1 MARPNSDLLRG
12 TLDMLVLQILSEAP
26 CHGYAIG
33 QQIQHL
39 TDDRLTIE
47 QGSLYPA
54 LYRLERRGWVKSRWQ
69 KNSASN
75 RRAKVYQ
82 MTAKGRKHLEA
93 DIVNW
98 QSFVDSVSHVVPE
111 AQ

>member
-39 TDDRLTIE
+39 TDDRLRIE

-54 LYRLERRGWVKSRWQ
+54 LYRLERHGWVKSKWQ
-69 KNSASN
+69 KNSASK
-75 RRAKVYQ
+75 RRMKVYQ
-82 MTAKGRKHLEA
+82 LTRKGCERLEA
-93 DIVNW
+93 KIEKW
-98 QSFVDSVSHVVPE
+98 KRFVDSVSHVVPGS
-111 AQ
+111 

>member
-1 MARPNSDLLRG
+1 MTRPSSDLLRG

-33 QQIQHL
+33 QQIERL
-39 TDDRLTIE
+39 TDDRLRIE

-54 LYRLERRGWVKSRWQ
+54 LYRLERRGWVNSKWQ
-69 KNSASN
+69 KNATSN

-82 MTAKGRKHLEA
+82 LTRKGRARLAA
-93 DIVNW
+93 DIANW
-98 QSFVDSVSHVVPE
+98 QNFVDLVSHVVPGS
-111 AQ
+111 

>member
-12 TLDMLVLQILSEAP
+12 TLDMLVLQVLSEAP
-26 CHGYAIG
+26 NHGYAIG

-39 TDDRLTIE
+39 TDDRLRIE

-54 LYRLERRGWVKSRWQ
+54 LYRLERHQLVKSKWK
-69 KNSASN
+69 KNSTSN

-82 MTAKGRKHLEA
+82 LTRKGRDRLKA
-93 DIVNW
+93 NIASW
-98 QSFVDSVSHVVPE
+98 RRFVDSVSHVVPGS
-111 AQ
+111 